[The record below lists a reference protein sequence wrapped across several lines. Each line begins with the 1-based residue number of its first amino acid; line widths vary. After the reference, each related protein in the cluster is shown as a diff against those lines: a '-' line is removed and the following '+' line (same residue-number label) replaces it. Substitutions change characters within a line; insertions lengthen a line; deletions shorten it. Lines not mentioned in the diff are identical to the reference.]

1 MEGIKMQSSTCCR
14 HAELVSASSQNGF
27 TLIELLVVVLI
38 IGILSAVALPQ
49 YQRAVDKARAS
60 EAFLSLKAL
69 SDASAVYYLQNG
81 SYTGMTMDT
90 LDVSVPPDGKSFR
103 FELGGWLIYEPNHMD
118 IVAWDKQGRYKLV
131 GVHYDGAR
139 SRTYCNTSSRTDI
152 CRSLGAVSCQV
163 NQQCNLP

>member
-1 MEGIKMQSSTCCR
+1 MKVFMPCR
-14 HAELVSASSQNGF
+14 HAELVSASNKKGF

-38 IGILSAVALPQ
+38 IGILASVALPQ

-90 LDVSVPPDGKSFR
+90 LDVSVPSDGKSFR
-103 FELGGWLIYEPNHMD
+103 FELGAPWIYEPNHMD
-118 IVAWDKQGRYKLV
+118 IIASDKQGRYRLI

-139 SRTYCNTSSRTDI
+139 TRTYCNTSSRADI
-152 CRSLGAVSCQV
+152 CRSLGAVTCQI
-163 NQQCNLP
+163 NQECNLP